1 MATFLLIRSR
11 PLTHSEAR
19 RLPSQ
24 TQIIPNAHPVI
35 ARLEVEENLPAKEL
49 VRMTVWLA
57 RSIPDA
63 ELVFQSNESSV
74 PTPRPKSSEHAPV
87 EAEIV
92 NDGWTRTASVLHPPL
107 HSPELSTPET
117 ETETSSIPM
126 WWEDVE
132 TGDHSSA
139 LAKLT
144 DHQMDNIDNL
154 NVRRLLNHGDAI
166 QQIFICNAAR
176 HFGWKSLALRLR
188 NLLAS
193 ETPELRVAALM
204 AIGDLAGPALS
215 STVQAFLNDPDAR
228 VRQAAAAAH
237 GRLNR

>member
-1 MATFLLIRSR
+1 MSTFLLIRSK
-11 PLTHSEAR
+11 PLTQSEAR

-24 TQIIPNAHPVI
+24 TQILPNAHPVI
-35 ARLEVEENLPAKEL
+35 ARLEVDANLPAKEL

-57 RSIPDA
+57 RGIPDA
-63 ELVFQSNESSV
+63 ELVFQKNESPEPVARAKQSV
-74 PTPRPKSSEHAPV
+74 QPPM
-87 EAEIV
+87 EAEVID
-92 NDGWTRTASVLHPPL
+92 DGWLHPSSTLQPPS
-107 HSPELSTPET
+107 HSPELSTAT
-117 ETETSSIPM
+117 ETVITSTPL

-139 LAKLT
+139 MAKLT

-154 NVRRLLNHGDAI
+154 NVRRLLNHGDAAH
-166 QQIFICNAAR
+166 QIFICNAAR

-188 NLLAS
+188 NLLTS
-193 ETPELRVAALM
+193 EHPELRVAALM

-215 STVQAFLNDPDAR
+215 STVRAFFEDPDAR
-228 VRQAAAAAH
+228 VRRAAAAAY

>member
-1 MATFLLIRSR
+1 MATFILIRSR

-35 ARLEVEENLPAKEL
+35 ARLEVEEHLPAKEL

-63 ELVFQSNESSV
+63 ELVFQSNESNA
-74 PTPRPKSSEHAPV
+74 PTPKSHPADQAT
-87 EAEIV
+87 AEPERAQ
-92 NDGWTRTASVLHPPL
+92 DGWNHLAPALRPPS
-107 HSPELSTPET
+107 HSPELSTLKAEAT
-117 ETETSSIPM
+117 NTSVPK

-154 NVRRLLNHGDAI
+154 NVRRLLNHGDI
-166 QQIFICNAAR
+166 DQQMFICNAAR
-176 HFGWKSLALRLR
+176 QFGWKSLALRLR
-188 NLLAS
+188 NLLTS
-193 ETPELRVAALM
+193 EFPELRAAALM
-204 AIGDLAGPALS
+204 AIGELAGPALS
-215 STVQAFLNDPDAR
+215 STVQAFFDDPDAR